1 MGRSSTT
8 SRPSFHPAV
17 KTEPSEEDIR
27 DALTELFGDLGEEEL
42 LATLEE
48 VESYERDLLSRGP
61 SNPDELWQWIA
72 DEIGVEMTREKVCED
87 HEAPF
92 DVLCDMYFEER
103 FEWPHPQLGT
113 RMYGGLG
120 SILVMA
126 NRGGSKTFIVAL
138 LHFLNSSFKPG
149 CEGVT
154 FGAVE
159 EQSKRCYA
167 HLTPWVTVV
176 KVDPRTGRKKPVE
189 RDGIQ
194 YSQRS
199 ETLWEPVEDAHGVP
213 RASKVE
219 ILSGTKEAVNGPH
232 PNLAHADEAEQ
243 MKDETWDESRNMAI
257 AGKDAW
263 GRPIRPRNVAT
274 STRKS
279 KHGRMQQLINEITK
293 AKAKGYIP
301 VFELCVWCIWETAA
315 QVPNC
320 RSAPEN
326 QGRPNDELCQCNIIP
341 KGMWDDG
348 RERMMDEVCGGK
360 LFLSRGWQ
368 PLNQVQELFR
378 QNPRPVWEAQQE
390 CREPETEHNYIQ
402 GWRPARSVIWD
413 YDPDPQL
420 GPIFFSTDWGAGN
433 PNAANWYQYLYYDIE
448 VDGYDRSPKVL
459 PAGSVVVF
467 DEIYE
472 ADIGA
477 GKLGLKVVERERRW
491 RSIYPDWRVH
501 TRFADPA
508 GRQSKLDFRD
518 TSGMEF
524 AWWGATRDVQ
534 TGIDLVVDLH
544 EGTHFDKE
552 THDQRGYLF
561 ATASNEVQTGIAN
574 EEQACT
580 MWRLEVEFWRKNP
593 KTGLEL
599 QELNHCMAN
608 CRYFLVNLEK
618 GMGRHV
624 AGHKHRGGASSPQ
637 TARAKSALRPS
648 KRGPLRFGGPAQSA
662 VEREFGRTAAV

>member
-1 MGRSSTT
+1 M
-8 SRPSFHPAV
+8 
-17 KTEPSEEDIR
+17 SEED
-27 DALTELFGDLGEEEL
+27 L

-48 VESYERDLLSRGP
+48 VENYERVLTAKGP
-61 SNPDELWQWIA
+61 TNPDELWEWIR
-72 DEIGVEMTREKVCED
+72 DEIGIEMTRHKVCED

-92 DVLCDMYFEER
+92 DVLCDMYFEDR

-113 RMYGGLG
+113 REYGGVG

-159 EQSKRCYA
+159 EQSRRCYA
-167 HLTPWVTVV
+167 HFRPWVTVI
-176 KVDPRTGRKKPVE
+176 KVDPKTGKKKPTE
-189 RDGIQ
+189 RDGIEV
-194 YSQRS
+194 SQRS
-199 ETLWEPVEDAHGVP
+199 ETRWEPVEDPHGVP

-232 PNLAHADEAEQ
+232 PQIAHADEAEQ

-263 GRPIRPRNVAT
+263 GRPIRPRNIAT

-279 KHGRMQQLINEITK
+279 KHGRMQKLIDEIK
-293 AKAKGYIP
+293 AALAKGYLP
-301 VFELCVWCIWETAA
+301 VFTLCVWCIWETAA
-315 QVPNC
+315 QVKNC

-326 QGRPNDELCQCNIIP
+326 AGLPDADLCNCNLIQ
-341 KGMWDDG
+341 KGVWDDG
-348 RERMMDEVCGGK
+348 TERKMDQVCGGK
-360 LFLSRGWQ
+360 LYISRGWQ
-368 PLNQVQELFR
+368 PIDQVQELFR
-378 QNPRPVWEAQQE
+378 QNARPVWEAQQE
-390 CREPETEHNYIQ
+390 CREPETEHNYVQ
-402 GWRPARSVIWD
+402 GWRPNRSVIWD

-420 GPIFFSTDWGAGN
+420 GPIFNSIDWGAGN
-433 PNAANWYQYLYYDIE
+433 PNACNWYQYIYYDLE
-448 VDGYDRSPKVL
+448 VVKYDRSIGVI

-477 GKLGLKVVERERRW
+477 GKLAQMVVQREAQW
-491 RSIYPDWRVH
+491 KSIYPDWRVH
-501 TRFADPA
+501 TRFADPQ
-508 GRQSKLDFRD
+508 GRQQKLDFRD
-518 TSGMEF
+518 NSGLDF

-534 TGIDLVVDLH
+534 HGIDLVVDLH
-544 EGTHFDKE
+544 EGTHFDRSI
-552 THDQRGYLF
+552 HDQRGFLF
-561 ATASNEVQTGIAN
+561 AAASNEVQARQPT

-608 CRYFLVNLEK
+608 LRYFLVNLEK
-618 GMGRHV
+618 GMGRFV
-624 AGHKHRGGASSPQ
+624 ASSVHSDRLD
-637 TARAKSALRPS
+637 TDKIERLRTNRS
-648 KRGPLRFGGPAQSA
+648 RRRGPLRFGGSAQSA
-662 VEREFGRTAAV
+662 VEREFGRSMV